1 MASSCDPSTMIIIRR
16 RQVVSPEDLY
26 ARQMLD
32 RTLLWRKSKTQ
43 WTPSGPDGLSALP
56 DDAIRHV
63 IGFLPARDAVQ
74 TSALARGWR
83 SHWTSMHSLRF
94 TPAAGSVTV
103 AGLKRLVDRLLLDLH
118 TPLDEC
124 VIDVKEFW
132 QLHGEFNSL
141 IRHAVSECQVR
152 ALTVSLHKTI
162 YGQPLVSRHLARLEL
177 RHVTVPAEC
186 TLLDFSS
193 CTALEDLLISCSQI
207 YANKLSS
214 PSLKRLKIQECWLF
228 PTGSPT
234 CISAPNI
241 VSLKLDDILITTP
254 WLECMPLLETA
265 CIRLG
270 YSWPLNCKC
279 RVASRSCGV
288 CEGRIKF
295 HLMELGSFSSAT
307 HLELTAP
314 NVKFTVLRCPT
325 FCKLKSLSLNEW
337 CVADDL
343 SALICI
349 LEHSP
354 VLEKLTLQLNEGSQG
369 SYNAVEQL
377 RTISGCLKVVEIKC
391 MMVDNR
397 VYKILKIFDPF
408 QIQINI
414 KETSRPT

>member
-16 RQVVSPEDLY
+16 RRQVVSPEDLY
-26 ARQMLD
+26 ARQMFD

-43 WTPSGPDGLSALP
+43 WTSSGPDGLSALP

-83 SHWTSMHSLRF
+83 SHWRSMHSLRF
-94 TPAAGSVTV
+94 TPVAGSVTV
-103 AGLKRLVDRLLLDLH
+103 AGLKRLVGPLLLDLR

-124 VIDVKEFW
+124 VIDVKGFW
-132 QLHGEFNSL
+132 QLHGELNSL
-141 IRHAVSECQVR
+141 IRHGVSECRVR
-152 ALTVSLHKTI
+152 ALTVSLVDTHRAI

-186 TLLDFSS
+186 TVLDFSS
-193 CTALEDLLISCSQI
+193 CMELEDLVISCSQI

-214 PSLKRLKIQECWLF
+214 PSLKRLKIEECCLF
-228 PTGSPT
+228 PRGSVT

-241 VSLKLDDILITTP
+241 VSLELDNIRITTP
-254 WLECMPLLETA
+254 WLERMPLLETA
-265 CIRLG
+265 CVRLG
-270 YSWPLNCKC
+270 HSWPLHCQC
-279 RVASRSCGV
+279 GVAWRSCGV
-288 CEGRIKF
+288 CTEL
-295 HLMELGSFSSAT
+295 HLMELASFSSAT

-314 NVKFTVLRCPT
+314 YVKFTVLRCPT
-325 FCKLKSLSLNEW
+325 FSKLKSLSLNEW

-354 VLEKLTLQLNEGSQG
+354 LLENLTLQLNE
-369 SYNAVEQL
+369 
-377 RTISGCLKVVEIKC
+377 
-391 MMVDNR
+391 
-397 VYKILKIFDPF
+397 F
-408 QIQINI
+408 
-414 KETSRPT
+414 